1 MQEEKKKKEIT
12 AATLKWIA
20 VITMIIDHF
29 GASILEAWM
38 TRSTLPYIPSMGF
51 IDLLIRAV
59 GRLAFPIFIF
69 LMVEGLYHT
78 RNRWKYLGRLV
89 LLAVISEVP
98 FDWAFW
104 ITRFQK
110 DNGILVEFAHQ
121 NVFFT
126 LSIGLLMMILLEM
139 VRPHSHFFALDRE
152 VAERD
157 GTEIAQEAWYLWA
170 LRLLAC
176 AVIMAACMALNEFIS
191 ADYGATGIVG
201 FIGMYWGNV
210 FWRTNWRSFLL
221 GLGGIICLNGFEAF
235 ALFDLIFIRRY
246 NGQKGNS
253 MNKWFFYFVYPVH
266 LAIYGVIVMFYII

>member
-157 GTEIAQEAWYLWA
+157 GAEIAQEAWYLWA

-246 NGQKGNS
+246 NGQK
-253 MNKWFFYFVYPVH
+253 
-266 LAIYGVIVMFYII
+266 

>member
-1 MQEEKKKKEIT
+1 MQTGKNRKEIT

-110 DNGILVEFAHQ
+110 DNGILVEFHHQ

-126 LSIGLLMMILLEM
+126 LSLGLLMVILLEL
-139 VRPHSHFFALDRE
+139 VRPHSRYFALDRE
-152 VAERD
+152 VAERE
-157 GTEIAQEAWYLWA
+157 GREISKEAWYVFA
-170 LRLLAC
+170 GRLVLC
-176 AVIMAACMALNEFIS
+176 AAIMAAFMA
-191 ADYGATGIVG
+191 
-201 FIGMYWGNV
+201 
-210 FWRTNWRSFLL
+210 
-221 GLGGIICLNGFEAF
+221 
-235 ALFDLIFIRRY
+235 
-246 NGQKGNS
+246 
-253 MNKWFFYFVYPVH
+253 
-266 LAIYGVIVMFYII
+266 

>member
-51 IDLLIRAV
+51 IDLLIRGV

-78 RNRWKYLGRLV
+78 RNRWKYLGRLA

-139 VRPHSHFFALDRE
+139 VRPHSRYFALDRE

-176 AVIMAACMALNEFIS
+176 AVIMAACMALNEFIC

-221 GLGGIICLNGFEAF
+221 GLGGIICLNGFEVF

-266 LAIYGVIVMFYII
+266 LAIYGLIVMFYII

>member
-78 RNRWKYLGRLV
+78 RNRWKYLGRLA

-139 VRPHSHFFALDRE
+139 VRPHSRYFALDRE

-157 GTEIAQEAWYLWA
+157 GAEIAQEAWYLWA
-170 LRLLAC
+170 IRLLAC

-221 GLGGIICLNGFEAF
+221 GLGGIVCLNGFEAF